1 MTSEPKTTP
10 EPKMTPEKELA
21 QKLLPQLRPDFE
33 GREATALQF
42 AELLLDAV
50 EAALPL
56 THHAPAELALPQLE
70 LLGQQLDVFSWDGT
84 PGWDVV
90 LARGLGERTALPPGP
105 SIAGGLG
112 AFAER
117 TQQRGELK
125 RRAQGEAAKL
135 LAHGRAA
142 ELIPSHAAMLRLS
155 ACGMVF
161 SLLQPAPDPDA
172 GDLPEGSPE
181 ALTRDL
187 DERGEGFLLAQDEW
201 LATLMANN
209 PLAAAE
215 PQFRTFFASL
225 SQSLRAVR
233 ALHVGPPYDLEAV
246 LAGVVSWQPHRFPGF
261 RRGAP
266 SEWICTLCPPV
277 DGSLA
282 AEREAALSVFARL
295 WFAKG
300 ASACALHAL
309 AALFTARCASA
320 AALCEELAAD
330 RAAD

>member
-1 MTSEPKTTP
+1 
-10 EPKMTPEKELA
+10 MTPEQELA
-21 QKLLPQLRPDFE
+21 QKLLPQLRADFE
-33 GREATALQF
+33 GRDAAALQF
-42 AELLLDAV
+42 AELLLDSV

-56 THHAPAELALPQLE
+56 TRHGPAELALPQLE
-70 LLGQQLDVFSWDGT
+70 LLGQQADVFSYEGA

-90 LARGLGERTALPPGP
+90 LARGLAARAPLPPGP
-105 SIAGGLG
+105 SIVSGLG

-125 RRAQGEAAKL
+125 RRAQAEAAKL
-135 LAHGRAA
+135 LSHGRAA
-142 ELIPSHAAMLRLS
+142 AMIPSHAAILRLS
-155 ACGMVF
+155 ACGMIF
-161 SLLQPAPDPDA
+161 SLLHPAPDPGA
-172 GDLPEGSPE
+172 GDLPAD
-181 ALTRDL
+181 ALDALGRDL

-201 LATLMANN
+201 LARLMADN

-225 SQSLRAVR
+225 SQSLRAAR
-233 ALHVGPPYDLEAV
+233 ALRLGPPYDLEAV
-246 LAGVVSWQPHRFPGF
+246 LAGVVRWQPHRFQGF

-266 SEWICTLCPPV
+266 SAWIETLCPLA
-277 DGSLA
+277 DASLA
-282 AEREAALSVFARL
+282 AERDAALSVFARL

-309 AALFTARCASA
+309 AALFTARCASVT
-320 AALCEELAAD
+320 ALCEELAED

>member
-1 MTSEPKTTP
+1 
-10 EPKMTPEKELA
+10 MTPEEELA
-21 QKLLPQLRPDFE
+21 QKLLPQLRADFE
-33 GREATALQF
+33 GRDAAALQF
-42 AELLLDAV
+42 AELLLDSV

-56 THHAPAELALPQLE
+56 TRHGPAELALPQLE
-70 LLGQQLDVFSWDGT
+70 LLGQQADVFSYEGA

-90 LARGLGERTALPPGP
+90 LARGLAARAPLPPGP
-105 SIAGGLG
+105 SILSGLG

-125 RRAQGEAAKL
+125 RRAQAEAAKL
-135 LAHGRAA
+135 LSHGRAA
-142 ELIPSHAAMLRLS
+142 AMIPAHAAILRLS

-161 SLLQPAPDPDA
+161 SLLHPAPDPDA
-172 GDLPEGSPE
+172 GDLPAD
-181 ALTRDL
+181 ALDALGRDL

-201 LATLMANN
+201 LARLLSDN

-225 SQSLRAVR
+225 SQSLRAAR
-233 ALHVGPPYDLEAV
+233 ALHLGPPYDLEAV
-246 LAGVVSWQPHRFPGF
+246 LAGVVSWQPHRFQGF

-266 SEWICTLCPPV
+266 SEWIERLCPAA

-282 AEREAALSVFARL
+282 AERDAALSVFARL

-300 ASACALHAL
+300 ASACGLHAL
-309 AALFTARCASA
+309 AALFTARCAGV
-320 AALCEELAAD
+320 AALCEELAED

>member
-1 MTSEPKTTP
+1 
-10 EPKMTPEKELA
+10 MTPEQELA
-21 QKLLPQLRPDFE
+21 QKLLPQLRQDFE
-33 GREATALQF
+33 GRETTALQF

-56 THHAPAELALPQLE
+56 TRHGPAELALPQLE
-70 LLGQQLDVFSWDGT
+70 LLGQQVDVFSYEGA

-90 LARGLGERTALPPGP
+90 LAKGLAARAPLPPGP
-105 SIAGGLG
+105 SMVSGLG
-112 AFAER
+112 AFSER

-125 RRAQGEAAKL
+125 RRAQAEAAKL

-142 ELIPSHAAMLRLS
+142 ALIPAHASILRLS
-155 ACGMVF
+155 TCGMVF
-161 SLLQPAPDPDA
+161 SLLHPAPDPDA
-172 GDLPEGSPE
+172 GDLPSGDLA
-181 ALTRDL
+181 ALARDL

-201 LATLMANN
+201 LARLMADN

-233 ALHVGPPYDLEAV
+233 ALHLGPPYDLEAV
-246 LAGVVSWQPHRFPGF
+246 LAGVVTWQPHRFAGF

-266 SEWICTLCPPV
+266 SEWISALCPTS

-282 AEREAALSVFARL
+282 AESEAALSVFARL

-300 ASACALHAL
+300 VSACALHAL
-309 AALFTARCASA
+309 AALFTARCASVV
-320 AALCEELAAD
+320 ALCEELAAD
-330 RAAD
+330 APAD